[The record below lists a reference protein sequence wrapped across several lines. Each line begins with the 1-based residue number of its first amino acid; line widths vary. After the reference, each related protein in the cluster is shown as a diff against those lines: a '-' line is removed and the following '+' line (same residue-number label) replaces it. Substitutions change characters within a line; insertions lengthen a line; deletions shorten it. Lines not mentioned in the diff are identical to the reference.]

1 LINDG
6 GRSIYRWQRPWKPR
20 NDKLVPV
27 STTIPHAFQHSS
39 FVRIPPTHW
48 IREILPLFAVDTP
61 KAMLFVISDQ
71 SLVFA
76 TEKERLPSFSMVDES
91 VMKLDAWCGKVAV
104 T

>member
-1 LINDG
+1 MMGDVPYIV
-6 GRSIYRWQRPWKPR
+6 GRDHGS
-20 NDKLVPV
+20 
-27 STTIPHAFQHSS
+27 
-39 FVRIPPTHW
+39 W

-91 VMKLDAWCGKVAV
+91 VMKLDACRWRFGP
-104 T
+104 